1 MLYFILFFSVLMIQR
16 LVELYIARSN
26 EKWMKEQGAIEYG
39 QAHYKMMVGIH
50 VAFFISLL
58 VEGGVFHSGVSQY
71 WPLLLGGFI
80 LTQLGRI
87 WVISS
92 LGKYWNTK
100 IIVLPRAEVIAKG
113 PYKHLKHPNYFI
125 VTLEFLIVPLLFNA
139 YWTLFIFALLNQFI
153 LSIRIPLEEQALKS
167 ETDYERI
174 HLHTKGWGIPLF
186 KKEK

>member
-1 MLYFILFFSVLMIQR
+1 MMLYFILFFFVLMIQR
-16 LVELYIARSN
+16 FVELFIAKSN
-26 EKWMKEQGAIEYG
+26 EKWMKQQGAKEYG
-39 QAHYKMMVGIH
+39 QSHYKMMVAIH
-50 VAFFISLL
+50 IAFFVSLL
-58 VEGGVFHSGVSQY
+58 IEGGIFHTGVNAY
-71 WPLLLGGFI
+71 WPLLLTGFI
-80 LTQLGRI
+80 LTQIGRV

-100 IIVLPRAEVIAKG
+100 IIVLPNAAVVARG
-113 PYKHLKHPNYFI
+113 PYKYLKHPNYFI

-153 LSIRIPLEEQALKS
+153 LSIRIPLEENALRI

-174 HLHTKGWGIPLF
+174 HLHTKGWIPII